1 MHVCMCAER
10 TVQYVLS
17 STVLSSTVLYCTR
30 SLWTADSAD
39 SPTRVAGLACARGLG
54 VACGVRAGSGDEG
67 VWRRREAGLG
77 FEPLSLL
84 LVRGSHS
91 RPRRTIQRS
100 YTRGVI
106 IPSPAIHTLAENYI
120 SGGGPKK
127 LTCLDLT
134 CLYVVRFTCTVCSF
148 EPPRTW
154 GVARA
159 SRRHMWP

>member
-1 MHVCMCAER
+1 MCVCAR
-10 TVQYVLS
+10 SALS
-17 STVLSSTVLYCTR
+17 STYCPVRYCPVLYCTVR
-30 SLWTADSAD
+30 VRWTAD

-106 IPSPAIHTLAENYI
+106 IPSPAIHTLAENY
-120 SGGGPKK
+120 
-127 LTCLDLT
+127 
-134 CLYVVRFTCTVCSF
+134 V
-148 EPPRTW
+148 
-154 GVARA
+154 
-159 SRRHMWP
+159 SRGEAQRS